1 MDSNEAIELVIH
13 FLRSMEARDLET
25 AEAMMAPSAKITF
38 PGNKIF
44 SSQYDVVEF
53 SRDRYRWIK
62 KTFDKIENLFL
73 DNTWIVYVMGTLYGI
88 NRHGIH
94 FSNIRYMD
102 RFVIKNGLISQ
113 QDVWNDLAESG
124 VLERLS

>member
-1 MDSNEAIELVIH
+1 LDSNEAIELVIN
-13 FLRSMEARDLET
+13 FLRSIEARDLET

-44 SSQYDVVEF
+44 SSQHDVVEF

-124 VLERLS
+124 VLERLT